1 MFRSRSIQ
9 IKSGEDE
16 NPFLL
21 SFSDLMASL
30 LAIFIFVLIV
40 TLVELEKRREELRL
54 SKYELIESLEGIK
67 EVQEGVINSLIGVSN
82 REHYLSNMLEGIQ
95 KDLEKQ
101 GVKIVIAENGTVL
114 RIPEQQLQFQL
125 GKYEIPAGQFNV
137 ANIIGHA
144 LTKALQQPEN
154 RTLLDTV
161 FLEGHTDSVANSREM
176 GNWGLSTYRA
186 ISLWNFWTEKPG
198 ELVELK
204 KLQTLP
210 TDPTQPP
217 KPLISVS
224 GYADTRSTHGLLNG
238 LGLKDD
244 RPEDRRID
252 IRFTM
257 VSSEK
262 NDLEN
267 LNENLKEMSDRT
279 DTLIH
284 KLRTTEHVP

>member
-9 IKSGEDE
+9 IKSGEEE

-54 SKYELIESLEGIK
+54 SKDELIESLEGIK
-67 EVQEGVINSLIGVSN
+67 EVQEGVINSLTGVSN
-82 REHYLSNMLEGIQ
+82 REQYLSNMLEGIQ
-95 KDLEKQ
+95 RDLEKQ

-114 RIPEQQLQFQL
+114 RIPEQLLQFSL
-125 GKYEIPAGQFNV
+125 GKYEIPVGQFNA

-144 LTKALQQPEN
+144 LTKALQQPQN

-161 FLEGHTDSVANSREM
+161 FLEGHTDSVANGREM

-210 TDPTQPP
+210 ADPAQPS

-238 LGLKDD
+238 QGLKDD

-267 LNENLKEMSDRT
+267 LNENLKEMSGRT
-279 DTLIH
+279 DALIH
-284 KLRTTEHVP
+284 KLRTTEHAP

>member
-54 SKYELIESLEGIK
+54 SKDDLIESLEGIK
-67 EVQEGVINSLIGVSN
+67 EVQEGVINSLTGVSN
-82 REHYLSNMLEGIQ
+82 RERYLSDMLEGIQ

-114 RIPEQQLQFQL
+114 RIPEQQLQFSL
-125 GKYEIPAGQFNV
+125 GKYEIPAGQFNA

-144 LTKALQQPEN
+144 LTKALQQPQN

-198 ELVELK
+198 ELIELK

-210 TDPTQPP
+210 TDPAQPP

-238 LGLKDD
+238 LGFKDD

-262 NDLEN
+262 KDLEN
-267 LNENLKEMSDRT
+267 LNENLKEMSGQT
-279 DTLIH
+279 DALIH
-284 KLRTTEHVP
+284 KLRTTEHAP